1 MPALAHAS
9 VAAPLCLWAD
19 ALTKI
24 VAASGDASHP
34 LLARHDAR
42 AWLH

>member
-1 MPALAHAS
+1 VPAAHVS

-24 VAASGDASHP
+24 VAASGDPAHP

>member
-1 MPALAHAS
+1 MHAS

-24 VAASGDASHP
+24 VAIGGDAGEA
-34 LLARHDAR
+34 LLARYDAV
-42 AWLH
+42 AWVH